1 MRYLSR
7 GIVVALVCV
16 LVVPSLVAAQN
27 RITGQVVG
35 TVKDSSGAVV
45 AGAELVLIDVATGVS
60 AEAKS
65 GKDGGFVFPNLQPG
79 KYTLTATLSGF
90 QPITL
95 QEVQVH
101 TSLSTDLIMQFQPA
115 GVSESLTVQGHST
128 VLESTST
135 TVANT
140 VRNEQ
145 IAKLPLA
152 GRNVLNFALL
162 VPGTATSSGTR
173 DSEYNGLPGGAIN
186 ITLDGINN
194 NSQRFR
200 SGGTSFFV
208 FAPIRLGAVEEVTV
222 STAGLTAD
230 AGAEGAVQIQFST
243 KRGTN
248 RFRGQV
254 FDTIIHEGLNA
265 NSPVNAA
272 RNVPKTRL
280 RQHEYGTNVGGP
292 IIPNKLFFFANYE
305 QIYQPS
311 ETTINR
317 NVLTTEA
324 QQGIFRYSAADN
336 SIRTVNLLD
345 IARAA
350 GYPSAIDP
358 FVASQLRLVND
369 ALGKGSVTPTT
380 NLLQNTFSFVNPQT
394 PNTNL
399 YPTARVDY
407 QASSSLSV
415 RGVLNLQWRNLPT
428 NPRYPGLP
436 SINDGFTS
444 TYYILSTGADWTAR
458 SNLFNQ
464 ASFGIQSN
472 FEEFR
477 PGNTL
482 SIYEAQGGRRVI
494 FPAPNNAAPAGTNQ
508 TLFDSPQ
515 ITQDQLPIPRN
526 NPVWNFS

>member
-95 QEVQVH
+95 QEVEVQ
-101 TSLSTDLIMQFQPA
+101 TSRSTDLIMQFQPA

-128 VLESTST
+128 VVETSST

-162 VPGTATSSGTR
+162 VPGTATSSGAR
-173 DSEYNGLPGGAIN
+173 DREYNGLPGGAIN

-194 NSQRFR
+194 NSARFR

-208 FAPIRLGAVEEVTV
+208 FAPIRLGAMEEVTV
-222 STAGLTAD
+222 STAGLTAE
-230 AGAEGAVQIQFST
+230 AGAEGAVQIQFTT
-243 KRGTN
+243 KRGSN
-248 RFRGQV
+248 VLRGQA
-254 FDTIIHEGLNA
+254 FDTIQSDRLNA
-265 NSPVNAA
+265 NSVVNAA
-272 RNVPKTRL
+272 RNIPKTKL
-280 RQHEYGTNVGGP
+280 KQHEYGANIGGP
-292 IIPNKLFFFANYE
+292 IFKNKLFFFANYE
-305 QIYQPS
+305 QLYQPS
-311 ETTINR
+311 ETTITR
-317 NVLTTEA
+317 TVLTAEA
-324 QQGIFRYSAADN
+324 QQGVFRYTATDGSV
-336 SIRTVNLLD
+336 RTINLLD
-345 IARAA
+345 IARAN
-350 GYPSAIDP
+350 GLPSAITP
-358 FVASQLRLVND
+358 YVATQFQTVNS
-369 ALGKGSVTPTT
+369 ALGKGDVASTT
-380 NLLQNTFSFVNPQT
+380 NLLQNSFRFVNPQI

-399 YPTARVDY
+399 YPTGRVDY
-407 QASSSLSV
+407 QATSSLAI
-415 RGVLNLQWRNLPT
+415 RGVLNLQWRDLPT

-444 TYYILSTGADWTAR
+444 TYYILSTGADWTVR
-458 SNLFNQ
+458 NNLFN
-464 ASFGIQSN
+464 
-472 FEEFR
+472 
-477 PGNTL
+477 
-482 SIYEAQGGRRVI
+482 
-494 FPAPNNAAPAGTNQ
+494 
-508 TLFDSPQ
+508 
-515 ITQDQLPIPRN
+515 
-526 NPVWNFS
+526 